1 MDRRFDTRL
10 SDMLAQAQV
19 PPDLIDGLLS
29 RLETFVLPFT
39 ASLRAEHQRHTVEY
53 LTGLLSKLEH
63 KTGEGIAY
71 LLDQERQGLQK
82 FIGQVPW
89 DDQPLLTTLA
99 RQVGDDLGEADG
111 VIVFDPSAFAKKGTQ
126 SVGVARQWC
135 GRLGKV
141 ENCQVGIYMA
151 YVSRK

>member
-1 MDRRFDTRL
+1 MDRRFDSRL

-19 PPDLIDGLLS
+19 PSDLIDGLLS

-39 ASLRAEHQRHTVEY
+39 ASLREPEQQRHTVEY

-71 LLDQERQGLQK
+71 LLDQQRQGLQK
-82 FIGQVPW
+82 FLGQVPW
-89 DDQPLLTTLA
+89 KDQPLLTTLA

-111 VIVFDPSAFAKKGTQ
+111 VIV
-126 SVGVARQWC
+126 
-135 GRLGKV
+135 
-141 ENCQVGIYMA
+141 
-151 YVSRK
+151 

>member
-1 MDRRFDTRL
+1 MDRRFDSRL

-39 ASLRAEHQRHTVEY
+39 ASRRAEHQRHTVEY

-63 KTGEGIAY
+63 KTGEGIAS

-89 DDQPLLTTLA
+89 DDQPLLTT
-99 RQVGDDLGEADG
+99 RRDR
-111 VIVFDPSAFAKKGTQ
+111 SATTWAKPTG
-126 SVGVARQWC
+126 
-135 GRLGKV
+135 
-141 ENCQVGIYMA
+141 
-151 YVSRK
+151 